1 MRGSQSLR
9 MATVL
14 AEAAGVGRGQ
24 LIAAPKVGRHR
35 PWELAKKCG
44 FGAHTESVPSS
55 AQQLLRQALDMAFVF
70 LFGAPCLIEM
80 GTGT

>member
-14 AEAAGVGRGQ
+14 AEAAGVWRWQ
-24 LIAAPKVGRHR
+24 QFVAPKVGRHR

-44 FGAHTESVPSS
+44 FGARTESAPSS
-55 AQQLLRQALDMAFVF
+55 VQQLLRQALYMAFVF
-70 LFGAPCLIEM
+70 YLARHA
-80 GTGT
+80 